1 MPHPDENGRHPW
13 VERYAPRYSAHP
25 WPPRDPRWDWPDWP
39 DMGYPRRRSTFYE
52 LMRDR
57 RGEPAR
63 FWDEEYYPDNPG
75 PWLPTM
81 LDELD
86 NDTARGYRFSFID
99 PPRIDFRKGIRL

>member
-1 MPHPDENGRHPW
+1 MPHLDKYGRHPW
-13 VERYAPRYSAHP
+13 IKSPSI
-25 WPPRDPRWDWPDWP
+25 DPGYWP
-39 DMGYPRRRSTFYE
+39 DMGYPPRRSTFYE

-63 FWDEEYYPDNPG
+63 YWDEEYYPDNSG

-86 NDTARGYRFSFID
+86 NDTARGYRFSLID
-99 PPRIDFRKGIRL
+99 PSPIDFTKGFRL